1 MWSDWGGKTVPAL
14 QASERTGLQTATQP
28 WLPKGKSSV
37 IGVLPSA
44 LMPAGNRAQPRFLRI
59 SEVLD
64 RVGVSRPTIYRWMRE
79 GTFPKQISIG
89 ANSVVWL
96 ESDVT
101 KWMDQRI
108 GAR

>member
-1 MWSDWGGKTVPAL
+1 M
-14 QASERTGLQTATQP
+14 TGLST
-28 WLPKGKSSV
+28 S
-37 IGVLPSA
+37 
-44 LMPAGNRAQPRFLRI
+44 
-59 SEVLD
+59 
-64 RVGVSRPTIYRWMRE
+64 TIYRWMTE